1 MPATKP
7 TVLITGCS
15 DGSLGSS
22 LAIALAPTRRVFAT
36 ARSPSKLSAM
46 EAADIE
52 TLSLDVLSSDSIAA
66 CVASVRSLTGGSLDM
81 LINNA
86 GNTYFTTLADTD
98 IAKAKEL
105 FDLNVW
111 AHLEMFQAFLP
122 LLLASKRDGGPVLVN
137 HTSTSSI
144 MAPPFTALYGSSKA
158 TLGMMTD
165 ALRFELQ
172 PFGINVVDLKTSSTV
187 SNLNGNQVVGAPKV
201 PKGSLYWPAREWL
214 DLLYTG
220 EPFMNGAQS
229 TENFGRVVA
238 KELTKRKP
246 RDWIWAGGF
255 PWTFWFI
262 TVLPRRW
269 GQAILASVA
278 GMAKVD
284 GQIQAYGVERVV
296 KEAVMQGKL

>member
-1 MPATKP
+1 MPSTKP

-15 DGSLGSS
+15 DGSLGAS
-22 LAIALAPTRRVFAT
+22 LATALASTHRVFAT
-36 ARSPSKLSAM
+36 ARNPDKMSVLQ
-46 EAADIE
+46 AAGIE
-52 TLSLDVLSSDSIAA
+52 TLSLDITSSASIAA
-66 CVASVRSLTGGSLDM
+66 CVASVRSLTGGSIDM

-111 AHLEMFQAFLP
+111 AQIEMVQAFLP
-122 LLLASKRDGGPVLVN
+122 LLLASKRDGGPILVN

-144 MAPPFTALYGSSKA
+144 MGPPFTALYAASKSA
-158 TLGMMTD
+158 LGMMTD
-165 ALRFELQ
+165 ALRYELR

-187 SNLNGNQVVGAPKV
+187 SGLNGNQVAGAPTV

-220 EPFMNGAQS
+220 EPFMNGAQK
-229 TENFGRVVA
+229 TEDFGINVA
-238 KELTKRKP
+238 KALNKRKP
-246 RDWIWAGGF
+246 RDWVWEGGF

-262 TVLPRRW
+262 TCLPRRW
-269 GQAILASVA
+269 GQGILASVA
-278 GMAKVD
+278 GMAKVE
-284 GQIQAYGVERVV
+284 GQIKAYGVEKVIE
-296 KEAVMQGKL
+296 EAGMGGKS